1 MNYEFLIISIILI
14 ITYIFIRIVF
24 KINIKE
30 IKQLGEN
37 KELDELTNKYPTNIE
52 ICKEILS
59 KLNNTNVKI
68 EEDKDANSTMYFILG
83 NKIFIGNL
91 KNSYTRIQT
100 IAHECLHSI
109 QDKRLLWTNF
119 IFANVYN
126 IIFVIVCI
134 LAITKIIKTKMI
146 FLSILLILGFTYY
159 IIRSYLENDAMIKAK
174 FLAKEYMETSNILNN
189 EQIEKV
195 IEQYDKLNNAGI
207 KCVNV
212 KFFDSVI
219 LKCIIYSIIC
229 CIII

>member
-1 MNYEFLIISIILI
+1 MNSEFLIISIILI

-59 KLNNTNVKI
+59 RLNNTNVKI
-68 EEDKDANSTMYFILG
+68 EEDKDASSTMYFILG

-109 QDKRLLWTNF
+109 Q
-119 IFANVYN
+119 
-126 IIFVIVCI
+126 
-134 LAITKIIKTKMI
+134 
-146 FLSILLILGFTYY
+146 
-159 IIRSYLENDAMIKAK
+159 YL
-174 FLAKEYMETSNILNN
+174 
-189 EQIEKV
+189 
-195 IEQYDKLNNAGI
+195 
-207 KCVNV
+207 
-212 KFFDSVI
+212 
-219 LKCIIYSIIC
+219 
-229 CIII
+229 

>member
-1 MNYEFLIISIILI
+1 MNSEFLIISIILI

-59 KLNNTNVKI
+59 RLNNTNVKI
-68 EEDKDANSTMYFILG
+68 EEDKDASSTMYFILG

-134 LAITKIIKTKMI
+134 LAITKIIKTK
-146 FLSILLILGFTYY
+146 
-159 IIRSYLENDAMIKAK
+159 

-195 IEQYDKLNNAGI
+195 IEQYDKLNNVGI

-212 KFFDSVI
+212 KIFDSVI

>member
-1 MNYEFLIISIILI
+1 MNSEFLIISIILI

-68 EEDKDANSTMYFILG
+68 EEDKDANSAMYFILG

-146 FLSILLILGFTYY
+146 LDAEEAGCKVIGGKGMLLYQGVEAFKLFM
-159 IIRSYLENDAMIKAK
+159 ECEMPVEEVKAK
-174 FLAKEYMETSNILNN
+174 Y
-189 EQIEKV
+189 
-195 IEQYDKLNNAGI
+195 
-207 KCVNV
+207 
-212 KFFDSVI
+212 
-219 LKCIIYSIIC
+219 YSDL
-229 CIII
+229 

>member
-1 MNYEFLIISIILI
+1 MKRIEKYRYVLRGKEENVMGVVIGRMDGQVEKIFL
-14 ITYIFIRIVF
+14 
-24 KINIKE
+24 
-30 IKQLGEN
+30 GN
-37 KELDELTNKYPTNIE
+37 KTT
-52 ICKEILS
+52 
-59 KLNNTNVKI
+59 KI
-68 EEDKDANSTMYFILG
+68 EENENLEATLYLAIHDKIL
-83 NKIFIGNL
+83 IGNTHD
-91 KNSYTRIQT
+91 SYTRIQT

-174 FLAKEYMETSNILNN
+174 FLAKEYMEISNILNN
-189 EQIEKV
+189 KQIEKV

-212 KFFDSVI
+212 KIFDSVI

>member
-1 MNYEFLIISIILI
+1 MNV
-14 ITYIFIRIVF
+14 YI
-24 KINIKE
+24 
-30 IKQLGEN
+30 Q
-37 KELDELTNKYPTNIE
+37 
-52 ICKEILS
+52 
-59 KLNNTNVKI
+59 
-68 EEDKDANSTMYFILG
+68 
-83 NKIFIGNL
+83 
-91 KNSYTRIQT
+91 
-100 IAHECLHSI
+100 
-109 QDKRLLWTNF
+109 LLWTNF

-195 IEQYDKLNNAGI
+195 IEQYDKLNNVGI

-212 KFFDSVI
+212 KIFDSVI